1 MSRNRSASP
10 LFDALV
16 AQTPPRTGRPL
27 TPVRPHRS
35 VAGSTAPTWMT
46 PSAPVASTSAVSV
59 PTAIR
64 PRREV
69 QTALPSI
76 STLAVEPI
84 STKDLTADEREII
97 AEMGGTVARL
107 LLQMMKDDDS
117 TARR

>member
-1 MSRNRSASP
+1 MA
-10 LFDALV
+10 
-16 AQTPPRTGRPL
+16 RT
-27 TPVRPHRS
+27 
-35 VAGSTAPTWMT
+35 STV
-46 PSAPVASTSAVSV
+46 SAPVAT
-59 PTAIR
+59 R
-64 PRREV
+64 PRRDV

-84 STKDLTADEREII
+84 SAKDLTADEREII